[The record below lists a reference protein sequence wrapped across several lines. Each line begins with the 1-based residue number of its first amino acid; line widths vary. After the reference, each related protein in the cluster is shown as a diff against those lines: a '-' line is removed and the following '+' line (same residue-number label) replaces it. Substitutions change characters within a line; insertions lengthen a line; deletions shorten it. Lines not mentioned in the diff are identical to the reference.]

1 MSYVKIMQILFISSE
16 DTFIIIFFAVLIF
29 GPKKIPEIAR
39 GLGQGVKYIQKA
51 IQEIKEEIY
60 KE

>member
-1 MSYVKIMQILFISSE
+1 MEILFISSE

-39 GLGQGVKYIQKA
+39 SLGLGVKYIQKA